1 MKSVSIYQTL
11 EDRGNY
17 EEIEEHGPYLCSL
30 KDSNGNYKTG
40 ARIPWL
46 GEGYYFWDNSVDD
59 AHWWGETAYS
69 NFGKAYLICR
79 TYFDLHSSLLFDT
92 VSEPRLLEELL
103 RCANV
108 IKRELKLENVTVPLV
123 LGYLRKSPD
132 FTYKAIRV
140 CPYPLEY
147 RPKIRINF
155 PGNLFVL
162 AKKEK
167 IQICF
172 FDRTLLTEPFEIVY
186 PPQVIDDFAI

>member
-17 EEIEEHGPYLCSL
+17 EEIEEHGPYLCSS
-30 KDSNGNYKTG
+30 KDSNGNDKTG
-40 ARIPWL
+40 ARVPWL

-59 AHWWGETAYS
+59 AHWWGKTAYC

-103 RCANV
+103 ECAEI
-108 IKRELKLENVTVPLV
+108 IKREKNIDKASVPIV
-123 LGYLRKSPD
+123 LGYLRQRPD

-140 CPYPLEY
+140 LPIPLSS
-147 RPKIRINF
+147 RPKNKISF
-155 PGNLFVL
+155 PGGKFVL
-162 AKKEK
+162 AKNEK

-172 FDRTLLTEPFEIVY
+172 FDKTLLTEPFEIVY
-186 PPQVIDDFAI
+186 PPQVDDFAI